1 MVDKPV
7 AAVLVLGVSFAAGM
21 ALLVSD
27 ETNQQENN
35 LTPKDKLIPDVAVCL
50 FSYM

>member
-1 MVDKPV
+1 MTVCFCTQNMSNLINSKVPV

-21 ALLVSD
+21 TLLVSD

-35 LTPKDKLIPDVAVCL
+35 
-50 FSYM
+50 